1 LNILK
6 LKIGQLNISLLIC
19 LVALG
24 SCQPSNPDPAKTSDV
39 SRLDTQLVLNNAVLE
54 QSNKRSRTV
63 WKIKA
68 DNIAYSKDRQTATL
82 TNVVGNLFQEGS
94 IIFKISAKA
103 GEIKDNGNI
112 ILLNGSVIANDPRN
126 QSVINS
132 ETVEWRP
139 QENLLLIPQKLRG
152 TNPNLQVV
160 AESGK
165 YFTDT
170 EKFEIQD
177 NVIATS
183 KQPALRLKSDRLEWN
198 ISQAQIISPGAVELV
213 HYNDRQTITD
223 KLISDRAELN
233 LDLNRAILTKNIE
246 LISSNPPLQ
255 VATDFLTWDYQ
266 ARLGKSDRPIQI
278 LDRDRQVTLT
288 GNKGEVDFLN
298 QLATLQ
304 DGVQAINKLKASE
317 LYARQLTWK
326 MSTEEVEAIGNIIYE
341 QMNPKASLTGEKAIG
356 TLGNNNIVVTSN
368 GKQQV
373 KTVIEN

>member
-1 LNILK
+1 MNILK